1 MTWKENIAAFFLY
14 HLKYLRASDLK
25 FQIEN
30 ETTIYSHIQLSE
42 CFNRIIKFIRVRHN
56 SSGHRYIDKQK
67 HDMVEQKLN
76 KKTLQLTLISCIGVI
91 IVS

>member
-1 MTWKENIAAFFLY
+1 MNAQMNRVHSIYLYKKANLSGAFKSFVSWL
-14 HLKYLRASDLK
+14 
-25 FQIEN
+25 
-30 ETTIYSHIQLSE
+30 
-42 CFNRIIKFIRVRHN
+42 FNSAIGVSIGFI
-56 SSGHRYIDKQK
+56 QK